1 MFSCTDAFVTPLI
14 VQPLLLGSASQQTSE
29 HSRQFSP
36 PPIVPYDHLYPST
49 SQQRLS
55 NAPDNDLHRSLIP
68 HPTDP
73 ALFRNPS
80 TSFAPRHQPR
90 SPVPDPFPSHLHP
103 HSDHLAHLFPLNG
116 EHQFSYSTH
125 PFSFSDSFPNQSYNS
140 ITDAYHF
147 STNHDHSQHFPPSS
161 TQENLQQWGT
171 PSNEIPF
178 RNSRFN
184 QSVYH
189 PQARPSHLSHSSTN
203 SLALY
208 PDQCFLP
215 STHPSDSNTHPFEES
230 FDYRYHSLQKH
241 QLSRR
246 RALLYGQYFVF

>member
-1 MFSCTDAFVTPLI
+1 MYPFSGHHQ
-14 VQPLLLGSASQQTSE
+14 QPSST
-29 HSRQFSP
+29 
-36 PPIVPYDHLYPST
+36 YDNFDPSFDHY
-49 SQQRLS
+49 
-55 NAPDNDLHRSLIP
+55 A
-68 HPTDP
+68 TDP
-73 ALFRNPS
+73 AFFRNPS
-80 TSFAPRHQPR
+80 TSFPSLFQPYSR
-90 SPVPDPFPSHLHP
+90 DHDLQSSYSNPPFN
-103 HSDHLAHLFPLNG
+103 HLAHLFPLNG
-116 EHQFSYSTH
+116 EHQFSYSTQ
-125 PFSFSDSFPNQSYNS
+125 PLSFSNSFPNQSYNS
-140 ITDAYHF
+140 ITDAYHS

>member
-1 MFSCTDAFVTPLI
+1 MTPLI
-14 VQPLLLGSASQQTSE
+14 VQPLLLGSASQQTSQ
-29 HSRQFSP
+29 HSHQFHP
-36 PPIVPYDHLYPST
+36 PPIVPNDHLYPST
-49 SQQRLS
+49 SQQWLS

-68 HPTDP
+68 HPTNQ
-73 ALFRNPS
+73 ALFANPS
-80 TSFAPRHQPR
+80 TSFPSHHQPH
-90 SPVPDPFPSHLHP
+90 SPDHDLHP
-103 HSDHLAHLFPLNG
+103 SYFNPPFNHFPLPTPPQVG
-116 EHQFSYSTH
+116 GQFSYSTH

-140 ITDAYHF
+140 ITDAYHS

-189 PQARPSHLSHSSTN
+189 PQARPSHLSHVSAN
-203 SLALY
+203 AFILH

-215 STHPSDSNTHPFEES
+215 STHPSDANAHPFEES
-230 FDYRYHSLQKH
+230 FDHRYHSLQKH
-241 QLSRR
+241 RLSKRK
-246 RALLYGQYFVF
+246 ALLYGQSYVL

>member
-1 MFSCTDAFVTPLI
+1 
-14 VQPLLLGSASQQTSE
+14 VQTHVIDTESQTNSE
-29 HSRQFSP
+29 HSRQFCP
-36 PPIVPYDHLYPST
+36 PPLVHERPMYSSGSHQQQLSSAYDSFDPSFDHY
-49 SQQRLS
+49 
-55 NAPDNDLHRSLIP
+55 A
-68 HPTDP
+68 TDP

-116 EHQFSYSTH
+116 GHQFSYSTL
-125 PFSFSDSFPNQSYNS
+125 PLSFSNSFPNQSYNS
-140 ITDAYHF
+140 ITDAYHPT
-147 STNHDHSQHFPPSS
+147 TNHDYSHHFPPSS

-171 PSNEIPF
+171 LSNEIPLP
-178 RNSRFN
+178 NSRFN

-189 PQARPSHLSHSSTN
+189 PQARPSHLSHVSAN
-203 SLALY
+203 AFIFH

-215 STHPSDSNTHPFEES
+215 STHPSDPNTHPFEES